1 MKNLVFLFSAF
12 WMACSGSSEV
22 VSVESNGPA
31 DADAVES
38 TAATAKAIVT
48 LGGSITETVYA
59 LGEGARVVGVDASS
73 LWPPEA
79 TEQDQVGYYRQ
90 VSAEGIISLAPE
102 RVIASDAAGPAG
114 ALEQVKGVGIP
125 VEIVSAEKTLAGAKS
140 RILAISKL
148 LGQEEKGQEIVAQ
161 IETRLGEVE
170 APETKLKVLFIY
182 ARGAGS
188 LNVSGTETAADEMIQ
203 LAGAVNAVQDY
214 EGYKPI
220 NSESIV
226 AAAPDVILLTKK
238 GLESMGGP
246 EAVRGLPGVSL
257 TPASENNRIL
267 GMDDLLLLG
276 MGPRTGEAVASLS
289 ELLYRPGLMS
299 AEVE

>member
-12 WMACSGSSEV
+12 LVACSGSSEDA
-22 VSVESNGPA
+22 SIESNGPGEA
-31 DADAVES
+31 GTAES
-38 TAATAKAIVT
+38 EVATAKAIVT

-59 LGEGARVVGVDASS
+59 LGEGSRIVGVDASS
-73 LWPPEA
+73 LYPPEA

-90 VSAEGIISLAPE
+90 VSAEGIISLAPDL
-102 RVIASDAAGPAG
+102 VIASDAAGPAD
-114 ALEQVKGVGIP
+114 ALEQVKGVGVP
-125 VEIVSAEKTLAGAKS
+125 VEVVSAEKTLAGAKS
-140 RILAISKL
+140 RIVAISEL
-148 LGQEEKGQEIVAQ
+148 LNQEGKGQEIVAQ
-161 IETRLGEVE
+161 IEARLGEVE
-170 APETKLKVLFIY
+170 APEKKLKVLFIY

-188 LNVSGTETAADEMIQ
+188 LNVSGTKTAADEMIQ
-203 LAGAVNAVQDY
+203 LAGAVNAVQEY

-226 AAAPDVILLTKK
+226 AAAPDVILLTEK

-246 EAVRGLPGVSL
+246 EAVKGLPGVSL

-276 MGPRTGEAVASLS
+276 MGPRTGEAVVSLY
-289 ELLYRPGLMS
+289 EMLYRPELVS
-299 AEVE
+299 AGVE